1 MAGDGSA
8 WPVFRVVERRP
19 GVWFCEVLPSQ
30 WLGRLPF
37 DPVRL
42 VGGCDECLGLA
53 LHLAGDGGGSSVVV
67 WPLAGAPVVVELSG
81 VVPELV
87 PGSLQAVEL

>member
-1 MAGDGSA
+1 MAADP
-8 WPVFRVVERRP
+8 WVYRVVERRP
-19 GVWFCEVLPSQ
+19 DLWFCEVVPSQ
-30 WLGRLPF
+30 CSGRIAF
-37 DPVRL
+37 DPVRY

-53 LHLAGDGGGSSVVV
+53 LHMAGDGGASSVVV
-67 WPLAGAPVVVELSG
+67 WPLAGGPVLVELSG